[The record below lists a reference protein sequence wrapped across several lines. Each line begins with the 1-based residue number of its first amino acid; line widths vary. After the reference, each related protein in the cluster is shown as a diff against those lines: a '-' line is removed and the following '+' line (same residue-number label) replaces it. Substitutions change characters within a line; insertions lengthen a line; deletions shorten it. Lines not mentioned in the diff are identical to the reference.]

1 MKKIFSKVEP
11 GTLLHIVNRLDDP
24 EMHTLQSETKGGRID
39 IAPKGEFLQVAALQ
53 MNAGKTFKAHKHI
66 THEKTTNIAQ
76 ESWVV
81 LSGSVIA
88 TLYDLDD
95 SIISKETLNAGA
107 LSMTFRGG
115 HNYLASSPNTFV
127 YEFKTGPYL
136 GQALDKTFIE

>member
-1 MKKIFSKVEP
+1 M
-11 GTLLHIVNRLDDP
+11 LHIVNIIDDP
-24 EMHTLQSETKGGRID
+24 EIQTLQAKAEGGRID
-39 IAPKGEFLQVAALQ
+39 VAPKDEFLQVAVLQ
-53 MNAGKTFKAHKHI
+53 MNKGKTFKAHKHI
-66 THEKTTNIAQ
+66 NHEKTTNIAQ

-95 SIISKETLNAGA
+95 SIISEETLNAGD

-115 HNYLASSPNTFV
+115 HNYLAASPNTFV

>member
-11 GTLLHIVNRLDDP
+11 GTLLHIVNRIDDP
-24 EMHTLQSETKGGRID
+24 EIQTLQAKAEGGRID
-39 IAPKGEFLQVAALQ
+39 VAPKDEFLQVAVLQ
-53 MNAGKTFKAHKHI
+53 MNKGKTFKAHKHI
-66 THEKTTNIAQ
+66 NHEKTTNIAQ
-76 ESWVV
+76 ESLVV

-95 SIISKETLNAGA
+95 SIISEETLNAGD

>member
-11 GTLLHIVNRLDDP
+11 GTLLHIVNRIDDP
-24 EMHTLQSETKGGRID
+24 EIQTLQAKAEGGRID
-39 IAPKGEFLQVAALQ
+39 VAPKDEFLQVAVLQ
-53 MNAGKTFKAHKHI
+53 MNKGKTFKAHKHI
-66 THEKTTNIAQ
+66 NHEKTTNIAQ

-95 SIISKETLNAGA
+95 SIISEETINAGD

-115 HNYLASSPNTFV
+115 HNYLAASPNTFV